1 MNNQKNIVKVVAA
14 IAVIIILGSAYY
26 FFNISSRDKTVVT
39 DTIETVTNK
48 DLNFS
53 FTFESGATAL
63 SSMETTPE
71 QFGDPFLKKM
81 YMLMETKELE
91 IFDKAKESGEER
103 EAPPAISVLVFERG
117 PVNEELASSSEDLS
131 AIERITQWAKDN
143 SQFTSINLATN
154 NIEEVEIDG
163 VKAIHYQADGLYRQD
178 VYVLRYGKNMYLF
191 VGQSLAEGDYMSKA
205 FQKVIA
211 SVLFD

>member
-39 DTIETVTNK
+39 DTIETVANK

-53 FTFESGATAL
+53 FAFESGATAL
-63 SSMETTPE
+63 SSMETTPD
-71 QFGDPFLKKM
+71 QFGDSFLKKM

-117 PVNEELASSSEDLS
+117 PVNEELASSSE
-131 AIERITQWAKDN
+131 EKITQWAKDN

-163 VKAIHYQADGLYRQD
+163 VQAIHYQADGLYRQD

-211 SVLFD
+211 SVSFD